1 MFETSWAEMG
11 QTQVKLANV
20 ILVVVEVVAEA
31 EASLQGRLPS
41 LLVQHCQNPTRT
53 PPTQAMPPPREK
65 ITSPSLSKTNSSN
78 RKAYWLV

>member
-20 ILVVVEVVAEA
+20 IVVVVEVVAEA

-53 PPTQAMPPPREK
+53 PPTQAMPPPRDT
-65 ITSPSLSKTNSSN
+65 IPSPSQTKSN
-78 RKAYWLV
+78 TTLYTLLKNH